1 MHKDILVIDDNPD
14 IRFLICNILKEQ
26 NFNVRSA
33 ANYDQAVLEIN
44 KKIPDLAII
53 DIKLDKTDKDGI
65 DLLKLI
71 NKKDKL
77 TPIIMISGHATVA
90 IAVEAIRLG
99 AYEFIEKPFSTEKI
113 INYVNR
119 ALENAALKQ
128 EKDIIENKLF
138 HSFDLIGKSPSIIK
152 IKKTIEKLS
161 TSESRVLISGP
172 TGSGKELVAR
182 KIHKN
187 SIRSKEP
194 FVILN
199 AALLKENTYER
210 ELFGEEFDDGN
221 ISFGALE
228 RANKGTL
235 LIDEVSEIPF
245 ETQAN
250 VLRVLIDQK
259 FKRLNGSKYI
269 KVNIR
274 LISST
279 SKNLKDLVENNKFRE
294 DLFHRLNVVPIDLLS
309 LSSRTEDIPLL
320 IEYFKEKL
328 SEINGVQQPM
338 IDIKNDNLYTYN
350 WPGNVRE
357 LRNLVE
363 RLTILSANES
373 KQDISKLMD
382 DILLSSQ
389 TLDNDKSRLE
399 KTFSSPLKEA
409 REYFEKEYLL
419 TQLKKNHGN
428 ISKTADFIGM
438 ERSALHRK
446 LKSLGI
452 KGINWYEHNYMWSR

>member
-1 MHKDILVIDDNPD
+1 MNKNILVIDDNPD
-14 IRFLICNILKEQ
+14 IRFLICKILKEK
-26 NFNVRSA
+26 NFDVRSA

-44 KKIPDLAII
+44 KRLPDLAII
-53 DIKLDKTDKDGI
+53 DIKLDRPDKDGI
-65 DLLKLI
+65 DLLKLV
-71 NKKDKL
+71 NKKSKL
-77 TPIIMISGHATVA
+77 TPVIMISGHATVQV
-90 IAVEAIRLG
+90 AVESIRLG
-99 AYEFIEKPFSTEKI
+99 AYEFIEKGTSFSSDKL

-119 ALENAALKQ
+119 ALESFELKK

-138 HSFDLIGKSPSIIK
+138 HSFELIGKSPSITK

-161 TSESRVLISGP
+161 SSESRILISGP

-187 SIRSKEP
+187 STRSSEP

-235 LIDEVSEIPF
+235 LIDEVSEIPL

-269 KVNIR
+269 NVNFR

-279 SKNLKDLVENNKFRE
+279 SKNLKELLDLGKFRE
-294 DLFHRLNVVPIDLLS
+294 DLFHRLNVVPIELTN

-320 IEYFKEKL
+320 IEYFKKKL
-328 SEINGVQQPM
+328 SEINGVQQAK
-338 IDIKNDNLYTYN
+338 IDISNDNLYTYG

-363 RLTILSANES
+363 RVSILSANES
-373 KQDISKLMD
+373 KENINKLMD
-382 DILLSSQ
+382 DILSLSTS
-389 TLDNDKSRLE
+389 TGEDKSVLE
-399 KTFSSPLKEA
+399 KSFSSPLKEA
-409 REYFEKEYLL
+409 RAHFEKEYLI

-446 LKSLGI
+446 LKDLGI
-452 KGINWYEHNYMWSR
+452 KGIN

>member
-1 MHKDILVIDDNPD
+1 MFKEILVIDDNPD

-26 NFNVRSA
+26 NFAVRSA
-33 ANYDQAVLEIN
+33 ANYDQAILEIN
-44 KKIPDLAII
+44 KRLPDLVII
-53 DIKLDKTDKDGI
+53 DIKLDKPDKDGI
-65 DLLKLI
+65 DLLKHVI
-71 NKKDKL
+71 KKNKL
-77 TPIIMISGHATVA
+77 LPVIMISGHATVQ

-99 AYEFIEKPFSTEKI
+99 AYEFIEKPFSKEKI
-113 INYVNR
+113 LNYVNR
-119 ALENAALKQ
+119 ALESSELKI

-138 HSFDLIGKSPSIIK
+138 HSFELIGKSPEIIK
-152 IKKTIEKLS
+152 VKKFIEKLS

-187 SIRSKEP
+187 SSRSKEP
-194 FVILN
+194 FIIIN
-199 AALLKENTYER
+199 AALLKEKTYEK
-210 ELFGEEFDDGN
+210 ELFGEELEDGN

-259 FKRLNGSKYI
+259 FKRLNGSKDI
-269 KVNIR
+269 NVNIR

-279 SKNLKDLVENNKFRE
+279 SQDLNALVKKNDFRE
-294 DLFHRLNVVPIDLLS
+294 DLFHRLNVMPVELS
-309 LSSRTEDIPLL
+309 SLTSRTEDIPLL
-320 IEYFKEKL
+320 IDYFKNKL
-328 SEINGVQQPM
+328 SEINGVQQPE
-338 IDIKNDNLYTYN
+338 IDIKNDNLYTYD

-363 RLTILSANES
+363 RITILSSNES
-373 KQDISKLMD
+373 KEKINTVID
-382 DILLSSQ
+382 DILNPSSKI
-389 TLDNDKSRLE
+389 NSDKNVLE
-399 KTFSSPLKEA
+399 QSFQAPLKEA
-409 REYFEKEYLL
+409 REYFEREYLN
-419 TQLKKNHGN
+419 TQLKKHHGN

-446 LKSLGI
+446 LKLLGI
-452 KGINWYEHNYMWSR
+452 KGIN

>member
-1 MHKDILVIDDNPD
+1 MLKEILVIDDNPD
-14 IRFLICNILKEQ
+14 IRFLICNILKDQ
-26 NFNVRSA
+26 NFEVRSA

-44 KKIPDLAII
+44 KRLPDLAII
-53 DIKLDKTDKDGI
+53 DIKLDKPDRDGI

-71 NKKDKL
+71 IKKDKL
-77 TPIIMISGHATVA
+77 TPVIIISGHATVQ

-99 AYEFIEKPFSTEKI
+99 AYEFIEKPFSKEKI
-113 INYVNR
+113 LNYVNR
-119 ALENAALKQ
+119 ALESSKLKK

-138 HSFDLIGKSPSIIK
+138 HSFELIGKSPAIIK
-152 IKKTIEKLS
+152 VKKIIEKLS
-161 TSESRVLISGP
+161 SSESRVMIFGP
-172 TGSGKELVAR
+172 TGTGKELVAR

-187 SIRSKEP
+187 SYRAKEP
-194 FVILN
+194 FVIIN
-199 AALLKENTYER
+199 AALLKEKTYEK

-259 FKRLNGSKYI
+259 FKRLNGSKDI
-269 KVNIR
+269 SVNIR

-279 SKNLKDLVENNKFRE
+279 SKNLKELVEINKFRE
-294 DLFHRLNVVPIDLLS
+294 DLFHRLNVMPIELTS
-309 LSSRTEDIPLL
+309 LNSRTEDIPLL
-320 IEYFKEKL
+320 IDYFKKKL
-328 SEINGVQQPM
+328 SEINGVQEPK
-338 IDIKNDNLYTYN
+338 IDFNNDSLYTYN

-357 LRNLVE
+357 LRNLIE
-363 RLTILSANES
+363 RITILSSNES
-373 KQDISKLMD
+373 KESIDKVIN
-382 DILLSSQ
+382 DILNPSSKIEANKNLIEQ
-389 TLDNDKSRLE
+389 SYQ
-399 KTFSSPLKEA
+399 SPLKEA
-409 REYFEKEYLL
+409 REHFEKEYLT
-419 TQLKKNHGN
+419 TQLKKHHGN

-446 LKSLGI
+446 LKLLGI
-452 KGINWYEHNYMWSR
+452 KGIN

>member
-1 MHKDILVIDDNPD
+1 MLKEILVIDDNPD
-14 IRFLICNILKEQ
+14 IRFLVCNILEEQ
-26 NFNVRSA
+26 NFKVRTA

-44 KKIPDLAII
+44 KRLPDLAIV
-53 DIKLDKTDKDGI
+53 DIKLDKPDKDGI

-71 NKKDKL
+71 IKKNKN
-77 TPIIMISGHATVA
+77 TPIIMISGHATVKV
-90 IAVEAIRLG
+90 AVDAIRLG
-99 AYEFIEKPFSTEKI
+99 AYEFIEKPFSKEKI

-119 ALENAALKQ
+119 GLESSLLKK

-138 HSFDLIGKSPSIIK
+138 HSFDLIGESADISKVKKIID
-152 IKKTIEKLS
+152 KLS
-161 TSESRVLISGP
+161 TSESRVLIYGP

-187 SIRSKEP
+187 STRVKEP
-194 FVILN
+194 FVIIN
-199 AALLKENTYER
+199 AALLKEKTYEK
-210 ELFGEEFDDGN
+210 ELFGEEFEDGN
-221 ISFGALE
+221 VSFGALE

-235 LIDEVSEIPF
+235 LIDEVSEIPY

-259 FKRLNGSKYI
+259 FKRVNGSKDI
-269 KVNIR
+269 SVNIR

-279 SKNLKDLVENNKFRE
+279 SKNLNQLVKDNMFRE
-294 DLFHRLNVVPIDLLS
+294 DLYHRLNVMPIELTS
-309 LSSRTEDIPLL
+309 LSSRTGDIPLL
-320 IEYFKEKL
+320 IKYFKTKL
-328 SEINGVQQPM
+328 SEINGVQEPD
-338 IDIKNDNLYTYN
+338 IDIRNDNLYTYN

-363 RLTILSANES
+363 RITILSSNES
-373 KQDISKLMD
+373 KQKINQLID
-382 DILLSSQ
+382 DILNPSSKVTEENNILIQ
-389 TLDNDKSRLE
+389 S
-399 KTFSSPLKEA
+399 FQSPLKVA
-409 REYFEKEYLL
+409 REHFEKEYLT
-419 TQLKKNHGN
+419 TQLKKHHGN

-452 KGINWYEHNYMWSR
+452 KGIN

>member
-1 MHKDILVIDDNPD
+1 MNKEILVIDDNPD
-14 IRFLICNILKEQ
+14 IRLLVSNILKEQ
-26 NFNVRSA
+26 SFIVRTA
-33 ANYDQAVLEIN
+33 ANYDQAEFEIN
-44 KKIPDLAII
+44 KKLPDLAIV
-53 DIKLDKTDKDGI
+53 DIKLDKPDKDGI
-65 DLLKLI
+65 DLLKIII
-71 NKKDKL
+71 NKNKQI
-77 TPIIMISGHATVA
+77 PVIMISGHATVK
-90 IAVEAIRLG
+90 IAVEAIRIG
-99 AYEFIEKPFSTEKI
+99 AYEFIEKPFSKEKI

-119 ALENAALKQ
+119 ALESSHLKK
-128 EKDIIENKLF
+128 EKDFIETKLF
-138 HSFDLIGKSPSIIK
+138 HSFELIGKSNSIIK
-152 IKKTIEKLS
+152 VKKIIDKLS
-161 TSESRVLISGP
+161 TSESRVLITGP
-172 TGSGKELVAR
+172 TGTGKELVAR

-187 SIRSKEP
+187 SARSNEP
-194 FVILN
+194 FLIVN
-199 AALLKENTYER
+199 AALLRENTYEK

-259 FKRLNGSKYI
+259 FKRLNGSKDI
-269 KVNIR
+269 RVNIR
-274 LISST
+274 LISS
-279 SKNLKDLVENNKFRE
+279 SSKDLEQLVKDGKFRE
-294 DLFHRLNVVPIDLLS
+294 DLYHRLNVMPIELTS

-320 IEYFKEKL
+320 VEYFRNKL
-328 SEINGVQQPM
+328 SEINGVQQAN
-338 IDIKNDNLYTYN
+338 IDINNDSLYTYS

-363 RLTILSANES
+363 RITILSSNDTKEN
-373 KQDISKLMD
+373 INRTIE
-382 DILLSSQ
+382 DILTPSSSID
-389 TLDNDKSRLE
+389 TGKKLLE
-399 KTFSSPLKEA
+399 KSFSSPLKEA
-409 REYFEKEYLL
+409 REHFEKEYLL

-452 KGINWYEHNYMWSR
+452 KGLN

>member
-1 MHKDILVIDDNPD
+1 MHKEILVIDDNPD
-14 IRFLICNILKEQ
+14 IRFLVCNILEEQ
-26 NFNVRSA
+26 NFKVRTA

-44 KKIPDLAII
+44 KRLPDLAIL
-53 DIKLDKTDKDGI
+53 DIKLDKPDKDGI

-71 NKKDKL
+71 IKKNKN
-77 TPIIMISGHATVA
+77 TPVIMISGHATVKV
-90 IAVEAIRLG
+90 AVEAIRLG
-99 AYEFIEKPFSTEKI
+99 AYEFIEKPFSKEKI

-119 ALENAALKQ
+119 GLESSILKK

-138 HSFDLIGKSPSIIK
+138 HSFDLIGESQNITKVKKIID
-152 IKKTIEKLS
+152 KLS

-187 SIRSKEP
+187 STRVKEP
-194 FVILN
+194 FVIIN
-199 AALLKENTYER
+199 AALLKEKTYER

-228 RANKGTL
+228 RANRGTL
-235 LIDEVSEIPF
+235 LIDEVSEIPY
-245 ETQAN
+245 ETQVN

-259 FKRLNGSKYI
+259 FKRVNGSKDI
-269 KVNIR
+269 NVNIR

-279 SKNLKDLVENNKFRE
+279 SKNLSQLVKDNKFRE
-294 DLFHRLNVVPIDLLS
+294 DLFHRLNVMPVDLTS
-309 LSSRTEDIPLL
+309 LASRTEDIPLL
-320 IEYFKEKL
+320 IKYFKTKL
-328 SEINGVQQPM
+328 SEINGVQEPD
-338 IDIKNDNLYTYN
+338 IDIKNDSLYTYN

-363 RLTILSANES
+363 RITILSSNES
-373 KQDISKLMD
+373 KNKINQIID
-382 DILLSSQ
+382 DILNPSSKIIEKE
-389 TLDNDKSRLE
+389 NILE
-399 KTFSSPLKEA
+399 QSFQSPLKEA
-409 REYFEKEYLL
+409 REHFEKEYLT
-419 TQLKKNHGN
+419 TQLKKHHGN

-452 KGINWYEHNYMWSR
+452 KGIN